1 MVNQI
6 HFEGYNK
13 SARKTGRLSPIVPRQ
28 VGTSVISRSNFDSI
42 IDVIQ
47 TNIKDKQKLTQLQSL
62 RKHSAKRPVNMKL
75 NTKSISDL
83 GATMETHVT
92 KKAIFMN
99 GQKRSQNSIETINTK
114 KHLQQKIIK
123 RAQPLVLKRKSL
135 NGIDTSYS
143 NIEKMY
149 LAAIEK
155 IQKNLQKEVIAMK

>member
-1 MVNQI
+1 
-6 HFEGYNK
+6 
-13 SARKTGRLSPIVPRQ
+13 
-28 VGTSVISRSNFDSI
+28 
-42 IDVIQ
+42 
-47 TNIKDKQKLTQLQSL
+47 
-62 RKHSAKRPVNMKL
+62 
-75 NTKSISDL
+75 
-83 GATMETHVT
+83 METHVT

-135 NGIDTSYS
+135 NGIDTSYN

-155 IQKNLQKEVIAMK
+155 IQKSLQKEVIAMKQKPADEQDQERLALILEVTMKA